1 MQSRELYLLD
11 IEDVSFYLTR
21 RASEEQPS
29 ADIYI
34 IATKHFVL

>member
-21 RASEEQPS
+21 RASEVQLS

-34 IATKHFVL
+34 IATNLFFL